1 MSLTELQ
8 ITAEKDEIFVS
19 IEIPPSVNVTAAST
33 PELNVILA
41 GNIGPPGPQGQWVSL
56 TQAEYNALNPP
67 DSETLYVIVE

>member
-41 GNIGPPGPQGQWVSL
+41 GNIGPGSRTTRTMG
-56 TQAEYNALNPP
+56 
-67 DSETLYVIVE
+67 IVDTS